1 MRARIGPAARRA
13 ARPADFAW
21 LWPAESVNT
30 LPARSSP
37 RRLRGERDHEPGP
50 GFRLNKWVMLAVMV
64 AIAIALYVASFLRVA
79 NPA

>member
-1 MRARIGPAARRA
+1 MNR
-13 ARPADFAW
+13 
-21 LWPAESVNT
+21 
-30 LPARSSP
+30 
-37 RRLRGERDHEPGP
+37 GP